1 MSADKGKNK
10 YSYFFIELYSGSEM
24 WSQNMR
30 SRGYR
35 VYSFDVCQGPR
46 GDLLR
51 RGVRS
56 RVLRMLRSGM
66 CLGLLAGV
74 PCTSFTR
81 ALRQPIRSTA
91 SPGGLPDLKASDHA
105 GSGGEVCTAAPPA
118 FTAPAANRLRWP
130 LRGRGER
137 GRLSG
142 ALMHD

>member
-1 MSADKGKNK
+1 
-10 YSYFFIELYSGSEM
+10 M
-24 WSQNMR
+24 WSQEMR

-56 RVLRMLRSGM
+56 CVLRMLRSGM

-91 SPGGLPDLKASDHA
+91 CRGGLPNLKASDQSKLDHCNLIFRSAVSYFHA
-105 GSGGEVCTAAPPA
+105 CRRYSVPFVWETPGLASCG
-118 FTAPAANRLRWP
+118 
-130 LRGRGER
+130 
-137 GRLSG
+137 
-142 ALMHD
+142 